1 MEPTSFITE
10 VQGQKQLPD
19 PHELLVPVKA
29 EHVKLQEVI
38 GMFSR
43 KVDTLVDKQRHE
55 YTQAYEYHM
64 FEIQKELHRL
74 REKATA
80 IANDTTRDEKLA
92 NLNKDQKWFRAEAMR
107 LDTETNQMR
116 RVLRTLTGKIS
127 AAGMLLSLPLPPLV
141 IT

>member
-1 MEPTSFITE
+1 MDQSSFLTE
-10 VQGQKQLPD
+10 VHNQKQSEVPD
-19 PHELLVPVKA
+19 PKELLVPVKA

-80 IANDTTRDEKLA
+80 IANDTTRDEKLS

-107 LDTETNQMR
+107 LDVETNQLR
-116 RVLRTLTGKIS
+116 RVLRALTGKIK
-127 AAGMLLSLPLPPLV
+127 AVGK
-141 IT
+141 ID